1 MISGGLCQPHPC
13 RRTLLVSQHG
23 FHSSLATRWPGAIE
37 EAPMTVTEKAYTDI
51 LLTCRECGEHF
62 TWTAGEQEFY
72 VGQGLKNP
80 PARCGPCREA
90 RKAAQNA
97 DPRPAPAFG
106 GGRPGGNGFR
116 PAYGGE
122 QRGPHTGALHGH
134 THAGGISQANGGY
147 AGRPARV
154 LFDTICA
161 ECGQA
166 TQVPFQ
172 PRGDRLVYCR
182 ACFDRRRAN
191 GQY

>member
-1 MISGGLCQPHPC
+1 
-13 RRTLLVSQHG
+13 
-23 FHSSLATRWPGAIE
+23 
-37 EAPMTVTEKAYTDI
+37 MTVTEKAYTDV

-80 PARCGPCREA
+80 PARCGPCRVA
-90 RKAAQNA
+90 RKAAQSA
-97 DPRPAPAFG
+97 EPRPATAFG
-106 GGRPGGNGFR
+106 SGRTGGGGSRPS
-116 PAYGGE
+116 YGGSE
-122 QRGPHTGALHGH
+122 QRGANTGAPHNH
-134 THAGGISQANGGY
+134 TYTGGANANGGGY
-147 AGRPARV
+147 AGRPVRV

-172 PRGDRLVYCR
+172 PRGDRPVYCR

>member
-1 MISGGLCQPHPC
+1 
-13 RRTLLVSQHG
+13 
-23 FHSSLATRWPGAIE
+23 
-37 EAPMTVTEKAYTDI
+37 MTVTEKAYTDI

-80 PARCGPCREA
+80 PARCGPCRVA
-90 RKAAQNA
+90 RKEAQSAN
-97 DPRPAPAFG
+97 PRPAPAFG
-106 GGRPGGNGFR
+106 GGRPMAAHR
-116 PAYGGE
+116 PGVGGGE
-122 QRGPHTGALHGH
+122 HRGAYMPHHHARAHQGGAN
-134 THAGGISQANGGY
+134 TNGGY

-154 LFDTICA
+154 LFDTVCA

-172 PRGDRLVYCR
+172 PRGDRPVYCR

>member
-1 MISGGLCQPHPC
+1 
-13 RRTLLVSQHG
+13 
-23 FHSSLATRWPGAIE
+23 
-37 EAPMTVTEKAYTDI
+37 MTVTEKAYTDVI
-51 LLTCRECGEHF
+51 LTCRECGEHF

-80 PARCGPCREA
+80 PARCGPCRVA
-90 RKAAQNA
+90 RKAAQSA
-97 DPRPAPAFG
+97 EPRPAPAFG
-106 GGRPGGNGFR
+106 GGRSNGGGYR
-116 PAYGGE
+116 SSYSSGEHRGAY
-122 QRGPHTGALHGH
+122 TGAPHHAQGH
-134 THAGGISQANGGY
+134 IQGGGAAQTNSGY
-147 AGRPARV
+147 TNRPARV

-172 PRGDRLVYCR
+172 PRGDRPVYCR